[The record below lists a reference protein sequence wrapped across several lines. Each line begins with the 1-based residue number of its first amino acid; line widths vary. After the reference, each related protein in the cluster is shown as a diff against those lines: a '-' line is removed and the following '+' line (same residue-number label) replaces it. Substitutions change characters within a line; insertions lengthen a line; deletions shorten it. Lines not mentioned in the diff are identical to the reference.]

1 MPRWA
6 GLRRV
11 GACAGAASRRVWP
24 HRACYEGAGG
34 SCSGPGPD
42 RDRVRVRAGPFVSG
56 PMAHPWCGVR
66 VQVRADGG
74 RAEREEPFHNLS
86 ALCGLVLIGVA
97 DPVSE
102 PEGAVGVEEP
112 MRVLKVHVVAGR
124 PRWAVSALQVQDFLG
139 DSSGDSGGEPALAGG
154 DARKTLDVSAAGLH
168 HPA

>member
-1 MPRWA
+1 M
-6 GLRRV
+6 
-11 GACAGAASRRVWP
+11 VWSES
-24 HRACYEGAGG
+24 A
-34 SCSGPGPD
+34 GPG
-42 RDRVRVRAGPFVSG
+42 R
-56 PMAHPWCGVR
+56 
-66 VQVRADGG
+66 
-74 RAEREEPFHNLS
+74 RAEREEPFHNFS

-154 DARKTLDVSAAGLH
+154 DARETLDVSAAGLH